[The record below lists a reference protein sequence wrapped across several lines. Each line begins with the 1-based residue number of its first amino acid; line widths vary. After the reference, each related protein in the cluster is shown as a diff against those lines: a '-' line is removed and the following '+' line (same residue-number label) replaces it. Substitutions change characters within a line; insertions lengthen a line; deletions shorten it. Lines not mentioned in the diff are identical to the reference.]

1 MGRPHEKQ
9 LLYHQRLTHNPI
21 SHLISAAYERKKF
34 QQGPSILP
42 EKKKKKKKKN
52 LKGKIL
58 LLADV
63 KDTCLAESEGY
74 LTDNNLSKCNMR
86 TCSSLGGPLSFALLL
101 QQAVWEVLERMP

>member
-42 EKKKKKKKKN
+42 EKKKKKKKK
-52 LKGKIL
+52 KTSQC
-58 LLADV
+58 
-63 KDTCLAESEGY
+63 KDPIVGRC
-74 LTDNNLSKCNMR
+74 
-86 TCSSLGGPLSFALLL
+86 
-101 QQAVWEVLERMP
+101 